1 MKELDSKQ
9 RAFVLYAAKILKCSS
24 PEELDKKLQGLSE
37 DELNNLVQSFDQL
50 YNQQMENNTIM
61 ARLGSKLNY
70 IQKLNNK
77 CPEGYEIEYYQAGGN
92 ICTRCKQK
100 GAIPMAAKKNGGVA
114 KDIKAEIAKCGCK
127 TKKKKAEN
135 GTVLNKCGG
144 KTKKKK
150 MQDGGD
156 MTNPKIR
163 PSQDHAW
170 DPDIKRWVF
179 RPAGDGKPQN
189 RVLESSK
196 TDSIKPTKTVTSKQ
210 VKKASENIKKHLN
223 GGLIQKYK
231 YGGPSWIKRNMDKVD
246 FSYENPLTYL
256 YNSIWHPG
264 RVPSVDFSG
273 RISRNKTTNDIKK
286 VQDNTYLIP
295 TPDPS
300 HGDVI
305 DNAGTPS
312 SYITKYDNVLPE
324 IVVEAPRKRVNPMGG
339 GLYQWMIENG
349 LQSLASFKERKRLAT
364 QYGIPNYIG
373 TAQQNAELQEYL
385 EADLRQAETS
395 GGRSGLRKGLDY

>member
-9 RAFVLYAAKILKCSS
+9 RAFVLYAAKVLKCNS

-70 IQKLNNK
+70 IQRLNNK

-127 TKKKKAEN
+127 AKKKKAEN
-135 GTVLNKCGG
+135 GTVLDKCGG
-144 KTKKKK
+144 KAKKKK

-156 MTNPKIR
+156 MTNPKVR

-196 TDSIKPTKTVTSKQ
+196 TDSVKPTKTVTSKQ

-231 YGGPSWIKRNMDKVD
+231 YGGPSWIKRNMDNVD
-246 FSYENPLTYL
+246 FSGENPLTTL
-256 YNSIWHPG
+256 YNHIWRPNRVSSISIN
-264 RVPSVDFSG
+264 R
-273 RISRNKTTNDIKK
+273 RNYNVGKGTIDTQRGTYYIPIREDATVYAPNMQEIINSQNKKLNSTKSLVNTNTTPN
-286 VQDNTYLIP
+286 L
-295 TPDPS
+295 
-300 HGDVI
+300 
-305 DNAGTPS
+305 
-312 SYITKYDNVLPE
+312 
-324 IVVEAPRKRVNPMGG
+324 GG
-339 GLYQWMIENG
+339 GLYQWMTENG
-349 LQSLASFKERKRLAT
+349 LQSLASFKERKRLAAN
-364 QYGIPNYIG
+364 YGIPNYIG
-373 TAQQNAELQEYL
+373 TAQQNAKLQEL
-385 EADLRQAETS
+385 MENDLKTHVNIADRLN
-395 GGRSGLRKGLDY
+395 Y